1 MRSSGLAAP
10 SPVLTPELSRR
21 RVSSRA
27 RASAARGLLY
37 LGVAGI
43 VASVRFLGLVGFSN
57 DQYVSLTGAQQ
68 MLLGDLPTRD
78 FLDPGLPLMYA
89 ASAGA
94 QLVFGR
100 NLFAEA
106 MLVSGAFGLAAA
118 VTIVAVRE
126 LTGSLLAGIVATA
139 FEVAIFPL
147 TYSYPKVLL
156 YAAGPLFMWSY
167 VRRPSLARLTG
178 LTAFVVFA
186 FLFRHDHGIY
196 LGCGGAVAVAF
207 ATGSGI
213 HRRLITRVGVF
224 AGLVGL
230 GLLPYFLY
238 LAVHGGV
245 LTYFARGLAFSA
257 AESERTTLMTPAF
270 GAVAG
275 VQKNGAACLYYLF
288 HLLPIAA
295 VVVLIARL
303 REPQWRATTARVAPV
318 IVLAL
323 LVNHGFL
330 RETLSDRLPDAIVPA
345 LLLAAWL
352 ITTSH
357 ASTVRGH
364 LAIVAVTTIL
374 VATSAIAVAQVGHTS
389 EQLNRASL
397 FGGLRRLPERFVDR
411 SEELHERFATR
422 QMPAGPVFAL
432 LPLFAYLDR
441 CTTQEHRLLLP
452 GFIPEVAFYAQ
463 RPFAGGRPSFFPGTF
478 TSADDQAFSE
488 RRLAREVVPVAI
500 VSSQWRDSL
509 FPFIRQYI
517 SDRFEEV
524 ASYPFSGGAV
534 DVLMNRTLTP
544 VSRDAGTGW
553 PCFR

>member
-1 MRSSGLAAP
+1 MGSSGLTAP
-10 SPVLTPELSRR
+10 SPVLTEELSRLG
-21 RVSSRA
+21 VSSGA
-27 RASAARGLLY
+27 WALVARGLLY
-37 LGVAGI
+37 LGVAGM
-43 VASVRFLGLVGFSN
+43 VASLRFLGLVGFSN

-94 QLVFGR
+94 QLLFGR

-118 VTIVAVRE
+118 MTIVAVRE
-126 LTGSLLAGIVATA
+126 LTGSLLAGIVAAA
-139 FEVAIFPL
+139 FEVASFPL

-156 YAAGPLFMWSY
+156 YAAGPLFMWWY
-167 VRRPSLARLTG
+167 VRRPSLVRLTV
-178 LTAFVVFA
+178 LAAFVVFA
-186 FLFRHDHGIY
+186 FLFRHDHGVY
-196 LGCGGAVAVAF
+196 LGCGGVAAVAF
-207 ATGSGI
+207 ATGTGI
-213 HRRLITRVGVF
+213 HRRLSTRVGVF
-224 AGLVGL
+224 AALVGL
-230 GLLPYFLY
+230 GLLPYLLY

-257 AESERTTLMTPAF
+257 AESERTTLMAPAF
-270 GAVAG
+270 SAVG
-275 VQKNGAACLYYLF
+275 GLQKNGAAFLYYLF

-295 VVVLIARL
+295 VVVLIARA
-303 REPQWRATTARVAPV
+303 RESQWRATAARVAPV

-323 LVNHGFL
+323 LANHGFL

-345 LLLAAWL
+345 LLLSAWL

-357 ASTVRGH
+357 ASTTRGH
-364 LAIVAVTTIL
+364 VAIVVTTIL
-374 VATSAIAVAQVGHTS
+374 VATSAIAVAQVAHTS

-397 FGGLRRLPERFVDR
+397 FGGLRRLPQRFVDR
-411 SEELHERFATR
+411 SEELHERFAAR

-441 CTTQEHRLLLP
+441 CTTSEHRLLLP

-463 RPFAGGRPSFFPGTF
+463 RPFAGGRSSFFPGTF

-488 RRLAREVVPVAI
+488 LRLAREVVPVAI
-500 VSSQWRDSL
+500 VSSQWRDSM
-509 FPFIRQYI
+509 FPFLRQYL
-517 SDRFEEV
+517 SGRFTEV

-544 VSRDAGTGW
+544 VSRDAATGW

>member
-1 MRSSGLAAP
+1 MSSSGLTAS
-10 SPVLTPELSRR
+10 SPVLTSDLSRLG
-21 RVSSRA
+21 VPSRA
-27 RASAARGLLY
+27 WASVARGLLY
-37 LGVAGI
+37 LSVAGA
-43 VASVRFLGLVGFSN
+43 VASLRFLGLVGFSN

-68 MLLGDLPTRD
+68 ILFGDLPTRD
-78 FLDPGLPLMYA
+78 FLDPGLPLMYV
-89 ASAGA
+89 ASAAA

-126 LTGSLLAGIVATA
+126 LTWSLLAGIVAAA
-139 FEVAIFPL
+139 FEVASFPL

-156 YAAGPLFMWSY
+156 YAAGPLFMWWY

-178 LTAFVVFA
+178 LAAFVVVA

-196 LGCGGAVAVAF
+196 LGSGAVVAVTF
-207 ATGSGI
+207 ATGTGI
-213 HRRLITRVGVF
+213 HARLIPRVGVF
-224 AGLVGL
+224 AGLVGI

-257 AESERTTLMTPAF
+257 AESERTTLMTPVF
-270 GAVAG
+270 GVHAG
-275 VQKNGAACLYYLF
+275 LASNSATFLYHLF
-288 HLLPIAA
+288 HLFPIAVA
-295 VVVLIARL
+295 AMLLARF
-303 REPQWRATTARVAPV
+303 RTPDWRTTTARVAPV
-318 IVLAL
+318 VVLAL
-323 LVNHGFL
+323 LANHGFL

-345 LLLAAWL
+345 LLLASWL
-352 ITTSH
+352 FTTSH
-357 ASTVRGH
+357 ASAMRGH
-364 LAIVAVTTIL
+364 VAIGAVATIL
-374 VATSAIAVAQVGHTS
+374 AATSAIAVAQVGHTS

-397 FGGLRRLPERFVDR
+397 FGGLRRLPERFIDR
-411 SEELHERFATR
+411 SKELHERFDTR

-441 CTTQEHRLLLP
+441 CTTPEHRLLLP
-452 GFIPEVAFYAQ
+452 GFIPEVAFYAR
-463 RPFAGGRPSFFPGTF
+463 RPFAGGRASFFPGTF
-478 TSADDQAFSE
+478 ASPDDRAFSE
-488 RRLAREVVPVAI
+488 HRLAGEVVPVAI
-500 VSSQWRDSL
+500 VSSQWRDSM
-509 FPFIRQYI
+509 FPFIREYI
-517 SDRFEEV
+517 SDRFDTV

-544 VSRDAGTGW
+544 VSRDAATGW